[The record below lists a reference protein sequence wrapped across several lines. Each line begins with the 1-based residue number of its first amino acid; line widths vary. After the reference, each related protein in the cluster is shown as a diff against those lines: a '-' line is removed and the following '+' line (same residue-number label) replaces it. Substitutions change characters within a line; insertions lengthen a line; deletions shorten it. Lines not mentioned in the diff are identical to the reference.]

1 MENVSK
7 AENKEKATEV
17 GTTIEE
23 WKQKFN
29 RDVFPFSSAN
39 EKTPRLCP
47 LRKDVVIL
55 QSMNTGSACV
65 S

>member
-23 WKQKFN
+23 RKQKFN
-29 RDVFPFSSAN
+29 RDIFPFNSVN
-39 EKTPRLCP
+39 EKKPNLCP

-55 QSMNTGSACV
+55 QSMYTGSACV